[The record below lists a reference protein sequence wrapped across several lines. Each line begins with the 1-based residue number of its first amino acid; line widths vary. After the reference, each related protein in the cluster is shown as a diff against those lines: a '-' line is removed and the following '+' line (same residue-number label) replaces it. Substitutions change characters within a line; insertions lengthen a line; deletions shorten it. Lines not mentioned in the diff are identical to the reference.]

1 MYARCVWWPRKPLT
15 GSALVQAR
23 FDLSQT
29 QVAAL
34 GTAVNLGGELLRE
47 RNYLSCAGGTACP
60 AACLPRRERPGAA
73 QATSPS
79 SRARSTTVCGAT
91 TGAPRLPAR
100 RATQGRACMSHSG
113 SNPRHAYVGAARQWR
128 ARRRRGARA
137 RRRKGPLFTVLA
149 GILIHCAGYLALHAA
164 LVGRF
169 NPSYWA
175 LLGIAL
181 VAGNGVTWFETAALV
196 TCVRNFE
203 TERCA
208 CACAPP
214 ARPARSPLPRAL
226 CAHHCGVTGPGVVW
240 RARAAASG
248 AVGVRACGRRHC

>member
-1 MYARCVWWPRKPLT
+1 LYARCVWWPRKPLT

-214 ARPARSPLPRAL
+214 ARPARPPLRASL
-226 CAHHCGVTGPGVVW
+226 RCDPTRRCLAG
-240 RARAAASG
+240 ARAAASG